1 MYCIS
6 KTLACHARL
15 GGSVGG
21 LTALRID
28 TVVAGG
34 IIGHLLVFNASTGV
48 TW

>member
-1 MYCIS
+1 MYGIS

-28 TVVAGG
+28 TAVAGG
-34 IIGHLLVFNASTGV
+34 IIGDLLVFIASTGV
-48 TW
+48 AW